1 MKIPDKHTIDKVLRN
16 TASKEDAKEVIRWFA
31 TLEGRAYLEN
41 LITEDEKNILLGTEE
56 HYIDVQIPSE
66 EMYDRI
72 MSMVRWQR
80 RRRTLFRVAAIL
92 IPFILLV
99 GQFWYLDKN
108 IDLLGNS
115 DLEEVYVPKGE
126 RTLIVFQDGTKAY
139 INSESRIK
147 YPRKFGLSERKVY
160 LEGEAFFEVSPN
172 RKRSFI
178 VSLGD
183 LDVKVLGT
191 TFDVRA
197 YLEDP
202 EIYVMLETGR
212 VSISSLSRQI
222 AHLNPGDQ
230 AIYNRKTNTCKIN
243 RPKNLTNNSLWRKN
257 QIVFENTPLKEVVE
271 ILSRWYDVEFVI
283 DDPSA
288 CYYSYT
294 LTSSKK
300 QIHQILGELEKI
312 SPVRFTDQDGKIHVS
327 MKK

>member
-1 MKIPDKHTIDKVLRN
+1 MKIPDKHTIDKVLRD
-16 TASKEDAKEVIRWFA
+16 TASKEEAKDVIRWFA
-31 TLEGRAYLEN
+31 TSEGRTYLEN
-41 LITEDEKNILLGTEE
+41 LITEDEKNILPGTEE

-66 EMYDRI
+66 DMYDRI

-92 IPFILLV
+92 IPLILLV
-99 GQFWYLDKN
+99 GQFWYFDRN

-197 YLEDP
+197 YPEDS

-212 VSISSLSRQI
+212 VSISSFSRQI
-222 AHLNPGDQ
+222 AHLKPGDQ
-230 AIYNRKTNTCKIN
+230 AIYNRKTNTWKIN
-243 RPKNLTNNSLWRKN
+243 RPENLTNNSVWRKN
-257 QIVFENTPLKEVVE
+257 QIVFENTPLKEVIE

-283 DDPSA
+283 DDPST
-288 CYYSYT
+288 YHYSYT

-300 QIHQILGELEKI
+300 QIHQILEELEKI
-312 SPVRFTDQDGKIHVS
+312 SPVRFTDQDGKIRVS

>member
-327 MKK
+327 ID